1 VNAAP
6 AGTSIAPPLR
16 WISSLDGTQTLS
28 RELVGGKAWSI
39 NWMRSL
45 GLPVPPAVTLTTEA
59 YVRAAAA
66 GGLPEELWKEVVAAM
81 GYLEDVTGR
90 RFGSNSTPLL
100 VSVRSGAAQSMP
112 GMMDTILNLGNTA
125 QTCESLA
132 AQTGDPEF
140 ANRTLSMFQEQYR
153 RLVMPDGAAEVPDDV
168 WRQLRGAVEAV
179 FASWNSPRAK
189 TYRQHHGLND
199 LAGTSVTIQAM
210 VFGNYDENSGSGV
223 LFTRN
228 PSTGDPQPFGQWL
241 RGSQGEEVVSGRK
254 SPSSISTLREAMPAV
269 YAELVKTGELLEL
282 HARDIQDIE
291 FTIERGR
298 LWMLQARSA
307 KRSARA
313 AAEFAVQLGH
323 EGMIGIDE
331 ALRRVTPDHARQ
343 ILRPRLDLR
352 ALQAAEILATGEPAS
367 PGIASGIVVIS
378 ADDAVEREAIG
389 VILARPTTSPE
400 DIHGMLAARAVITE
414 VGGAASHAAVVSR
427 ELGCPCVVGCGEDS
441 LMRLEGQEITVDGA
455 SGHVYRG
462 RLSVACVNEGE
473 DPAIR
478 TLIQW
483 AEATSPLTVRPL
495 AAIDALGA
503 SDVGVLD
510 AELDSRLLGIRSAYG
525 QALESDEGI
534 VRAVRAGV
542 PVVCV
547 RHRLPALLAA
557 LPSRAGG

>member
-6 AGTSIAPPLR
+6 TRTSIATPFR
-16 WISSLDGTQTLS
+16 WVLALDGTQVLN
-28 RELVGGKAWSI
+28 RELVGGKAWSV

-59 YVRAAAA
+59 YGRTAAA
-66 GGLPEELWKEVVAAM
+66 GGLPDELWKELVAAM
-81 GYLEDVTGR
+81 GHLEDVTGN

-100 VSVRSGAAQSMP
+100 VSVRSGAAESMP

-125 QTCESLA
+125 EICETFA
-132 AQTGDPEF
+132 GRTGDPEF
-140 ANRTLSMFQEQYR
+140 ANQTLTMFQDQYR
-153 RLVMPDGAAEVPDDV
+153 RLVLQNDAAEVPDDV
-168 WRQLRGAVEAV
+168 WQQLRGAVDVV

-228 PSTGDPQPFGQWL
+228 PSTGDTEPYGQWL
-241 RGSQGEEVVSGRK
+241 RRSQGEEVVSGRK
-254 SPSSISTLREAMPAV
+254 APSSIATLREAMPAV
-269 YAELVKTGELLEL
+269 YAELVRTGELLES
-282 HARDIQDIE
+282 HATDIQDIE

-313 AAEFAVQLGH
+313 AAEFAVQLHH
-323 EGMIGIDE
+323 EGIIGIDE
-331 ALRRVTPDHARQ
+331 ALRRVTPGHARQ
-343 ILRPRLDLR
+343 ILRPGLDPR
-352 ALQAAEILATGEPAS
+352 ALQGAQIAATGEPAS
-367 PGIASGIVVIS
+367 PGIASGMVVIS

-441 LMRLEGQEITVDGA
+441 LMHLEGQEVTVDGA
-455 SGHVYRG
+455 SGHIYRG
-462 RLSVACVNEGE
+462 RLPIVYVDESE
-473 DPAIR
+473 DPTLR

-483 AEATSPLTVRPL
+483 AETKSPLTVRPL
-495 AAIDALGA
+495 ADIDALGA
-503 SDVGVLD
+503 GDVGGLD
-510 AELDSRLLGIRSAYG
+510 AELDSRLRGIRSAYG
-525 QALESDEGI
+525 LALETDEGI
-534 VRAVRAGV
+534 AHAVQAGL
-542 PVVCV
+542 PIACV

-557 LPSRAGG
+557 LAGNAND